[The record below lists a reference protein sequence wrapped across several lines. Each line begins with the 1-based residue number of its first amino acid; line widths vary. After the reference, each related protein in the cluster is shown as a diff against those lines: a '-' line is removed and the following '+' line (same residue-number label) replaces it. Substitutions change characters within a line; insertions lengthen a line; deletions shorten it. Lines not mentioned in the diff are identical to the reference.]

1 MTLLVEVASLRVSFI
16 LRSLATFTGRQ
27 NFREEKM
34 NCIYISDTLGDDNAR
49 GRITT
54 RLLTGISG
62 SVFTSV
68 TPIGVDSEVEG
79 FVQLVDQLDATR
91 GNPSVIL
98 FNVAPRGVNKKKL
111 PNGSPFGYL
120 KVGNANIFPTTEG
133 RVLPLLQNLL
143 GTRLRVRVHEICP
156 EVLGAIGIPRYQ
168 WKYVTSTQFRSYEF
182 LPDLANAVMSGRE
195 IPGREIAVARI
206 RGSGA
211 LVGVVDKFGN
221 IKSTALPG
229 DIGFRPGRTL
239 TLSLGGSEIRLPCY
253 PRLKDV
259 PCGVLATVVGSS
271 GLWVGRANKRFVE
284 LVVQKGDAGSRLH
297 DLTGVTVAPGLKLNF
312 E

>member
-1 MTLLVEVASLRVSFI
+1 
-16 LRSLATFTGRQ
+16 
-27 NFREEKM
+27 M

-49 GRITT
+49 GRITA

-62 SVFTSV
+62 SVFSSV

-91 GNPSVIL
+91 GNPAVIL

-111 PNGSPFGYL
+111 PNGSPFGHL
-120 KVGNANIFPTTEG
+120 RVGNADIFPTTEG

-156 EVLGAIGIPRYQ
+156 EVLGAVGIPWYKR
-168 WKYVTSTQFRSYEF
+168 KYVTSTQFRSYEF
-182 LPDLANAVMSGRE
+182 LPDLANAVVSGRE
-195 IPGREIAVARI
+195 VPGRKIMVARV
-206 RGSGA
+206 RDSGA
-211 LVGVVDKFGN
+211 FVGVVDKFGN
-221 IKSTALPG
+221 IKTTALPG

-239 TLSLGGSEIRLPCY
+239 TLSLGGTEVRLPCY

-259 PCGVLATVVGSS
+259 PCGALAAVVGSS
-271 GLWVGRANKRFVE
+271 GLWVGRTNKRFVE
-284 LVVQKGDAGSRLH
+284 LVVQKGDAASRLQS
-297 DLTGVTVAPGLKLNF
+297 LTGGGVAVASGVKLNF
-312 E
+312 V